1 MSIKAIIKTKH
12 MRINVCTSADPLM
25 VAIKIMDKDSVNGI
39 AVVDKA
45 RRLIG
50 IITGHDIVKALA
62 GEGFAMDNAQV
73 FQYMSTRVVTCNYND
88 NLSSALLKMKKHDIQ
103 HLVILDDNALV
114 AVLSMKDVLGKM
126 HQNDVLELSVL
137 KDIAVAHKVAVVN

>member
-1 MSIKAIIKTKH
+1 MSIKEIVKNEHI
-12 MRINVCTSADPLM
+12 RINVCTSADPLI
-25 VAIKIMDKDSVNGI
+25 VAIRIMAKDSVNGV

-62 GEGFAMDNAQV
+62 GEDFVMDNAQV
-73 FQYMSTRVVTCNYND
+73 FQYMSTRVVTCNCND

-103 HLVILDDNALV
+103 HLVILDDKELV
-114 AVLSMKDVLGKM
+114 AILSMKDVLGKM
-126 HQNDVLELSVL
+126 HQNDVMELSVL
-137 KDIAVAHKVAVVN
+137 KDIAVAHKVAMVN